1 MADYYNSEGYASPT
15 EHEAFT
21 RIEREE
27 KAAAKAA
34 AFRPVV
40 YICSPYS
47 GDTERNVENAKRYSR
62 FAVDRHY
69 LPITPHI
76 YFTQFMD
83 DNIPDERDT
92 AIFMNWVL
100 MSKCVELWVFG
111 DTVSSGMNGNVC
123 VALQKLYDEGKRY
136 DRVIAIGPMIMMK
149 FVCQLTEKLQ
159 IPTIVSMNPIMVDG
173 TGMCGACRLMVGGE
187 VKFACVDGPEFD
199 GHKVDF
205 PQAMQRMALYKT
217 EEGRLYLEAKE
228 GDTHHG
234 GCGNCN

>member
-1 MADYYNSEGYASPT
+1 MADFYNNEGYASPT
-15 EHEAFT
+15 EYEAFT
-21 RIEREE
+21 NIEREE

-47 GDTERNVENAKRYSR
+47 GDTEKNTANARRYSR

-83 DNIPDERDT
+83 DNIPEERET

-111 DTVSSGMNGNVC
+111 ENISPGMK
-123 VALQKLYDEGKRY
+123 AEIERAKRKH
-136 DRVIAIGPMIMMK
+136 MK
-149 FVCQLTEKLQ
+149 IRYFTEDL
-159 IPTIVSMNPIMVDG
+159 
-173 TGMCGACRLMVGGE
+173 
-187 VKFACVDGPEFD
+187 
-199 GHKVDF
+199 
-205 PQAMQRMALYKT
+205 
-217 EEGRLYLEAKE
+217 EE
-228 GDTHHG
+228 TT
-234 GCGNCN
+234 

>member
-83 DNIPDERDT
+83 DSSPEERQL
-92 AIFMNWVL
+92 AMFMNMIML
-100 MSKCVELWVFG
+100 GHCEELWIFG
-111 DTVSSGMNGNVC
+111 ESAST
-123 VALQKLYDEGKRY
+123 
-136 DRVIAIGPMIMMK
+136 
-149 FVCQLTEKLQ
+149 
-159 IPTIVSMNPIMVDG
+159 
-173 TGMCGACRLMVGGE
+173 
-187 VKFACVDGPEFD
+187 
-199 GHKVDF
+199 
-205 PQAMQRMALYKT
+205 
-217 EEGRLYLEAKE
+217 
-228 GDTHHG
+228 
-234 GCGNCN
+234 